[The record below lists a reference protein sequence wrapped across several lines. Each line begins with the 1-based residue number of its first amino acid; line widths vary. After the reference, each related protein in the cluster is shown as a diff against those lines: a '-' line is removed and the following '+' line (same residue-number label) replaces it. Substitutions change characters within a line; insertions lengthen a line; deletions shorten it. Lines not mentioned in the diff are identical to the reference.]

1 MDTIGDFL
9 TVLRNAVAARL
20 PSFVVPSSRLRR
32 DISRILKN
40 AGYVD
45 VYEESVCAPGRRM
58 LRVAPRY
65 VNGKSPI
72 RSVRRCS
79 QPGRR
84 LYCQAKCLP
93 RVLNGFGIAIISTS
107 AGLMRDSEA
116 RRKNL
121 GGEVVCEV
129 W

>member
-9 TVLRNAVAARL
+9 TVLRNAVSARL
-20 PSFVVPSSRLRR
+20 PCFSVPSSRIRR
-32 DISRILKN
+32 EISRILKN

-45 VYEESVCAPGRRM
+45 AFEESVGLFGHRT
-58 LRVAPRY
+58 LRVTPRY
-65 VNGKSPI
+65 VDGKSPI
-72 RSVRRCS
+72 RSIRRCS
-79 QPGRR
+79 RPGRR
-84 LYCQAKCLP
+84 VYRRAKELP
-93 RVLNGFGIAIISTS
+93 RVLNGLGIAIVSTS

-121 GGEVVCEV
+121 GGEIMCEV